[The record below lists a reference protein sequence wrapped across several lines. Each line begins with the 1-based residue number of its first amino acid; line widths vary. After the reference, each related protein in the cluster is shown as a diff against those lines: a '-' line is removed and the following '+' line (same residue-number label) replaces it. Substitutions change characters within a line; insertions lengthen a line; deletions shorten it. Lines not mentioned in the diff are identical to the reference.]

1 MALQLM
7 QAGYSR
13 VSVVRGGFQGLLEA
27 GVSVAP
33 KDVTPAL
40 PPASSPEREARPVGS
55 PA

>member
-13 VSVVRGGFQGLLEA
+13 VAVVRGGFHGLLEA

-33 KDVTPAL
+33 KDVMPAL
-40 PPASSPEREARPVGS
+40 PPAPSPEREARPLGN